1 LGRAIYA
8 RFEQIIALVLI
19 VLIAVVVVVAILDF
33 SKEVLFLA
41 WHGFVNP
48 LDSKMLRRIFG
59 QIMTVLIALEF
70 KRVASPEVTPISTE
84 LDGHSPSGAISS
96 NFFGCVC
103 LARMKTPPRGT
114 PRGDGSHIFGGG
126 QGASLVV
133 RREDARWVDGKLT
146 ADGLQPLPLDVLA
159 KKTHELGLVTGAVGH
174 TFNRWQWALHLRSA
188 SIIPC
193 KWAAASSMSRCLYCP
208 ALLSAESTP
217 HR

>member
-48 LDSKMLRRIFG
+48 LDSKMLGRIFG

-103 LARMKTPPRGT
+103 LARMKTPPRGPPLT
-114 PRGDGSHIFGGG
+114 CE
-126 QGASLVV
+126 V
-133 RREDARWVDGKLT
+133 RRSSHANGLLQVRCRDVCIVLPCFPRKAR
-146 ADGLQPLPLDVLA
+146 
-159 KKTHELGLVTGAVGH
+159 HTGE
-174 TFNRWQWALHLRSA
+174 
-188 SIIPC
+188 
-193 KWAAASSMSRCLYCP
+193 SSQNH
-208 ALLSAESTP
+208 
-217 HR
+217 HRETYTVV